1 MTSDTSKFLE
11 SSLIGLKKRDD
22 APIPIVLWLY
32 WLNRGLTSSITI
44 GDWEES
50 LVARQ
55 EKILLLDGNGF

>member
-1 MTSDTSKFLE
+1 MQ
-11 SSLIGLKKRDD
+11 KRDD